1 MIRRRLVLWR
11 LLFSF
16 FSFLSSRRRLISVN
30 QDLDFKTDKKPGL
43 AIQTSFAACPPKQI
57 IPRKAREAA
66 FPHYI

>member
-30 QDLDFKTDKKPGL
+30 QDLDFK
-43 AIQTSFAACPPKQI
+43 
-57 IPRKAREAA
+57 RNR
-66 FPHYI
+66 